1 MAELGTRG
9 DAPFDITLRPNQR
22 GTNVERDRSNSSMLS
37 DMHPTHGFPDD
48 GDGEEEEELDIRASQ
63 VRMEALYVDLPAKK
77 LQVIMHSALR
87 AYNTHVFIPTRTTWR
102 KEEGSRRELERDV
115 ERTALSRIAEDIKND
130 ITAKL
135 GGCWHVIYGHDFATF
150 VTYKRLCF
158 CHFQM
163 EGADVVVWRHG
174 G

>member
-1 MAELGTRG
+1 MTDLGTHDSG
-9 DAPFDITLRPNQR
+9 GFDQTLRPGQR
-22 GTNVERDRSNSSMLS
+22 HSNAEGDHSNSSVLS
-37 DMHPTHGFPDD
+37 DVRL
-48 GDGEEEEELDIRASQ
+48 GDGSPNGVAEAEDEELDIRASN
-63 VRMEALYVDLPAKK
+63 VRMEALYVDVSAKQ

-87 AYNTHVFIPTRTTWR
+87 AYNTHVFVPTRTTWR
-102 KEEGSRRELERDV
+102 KEEGARRELERDV
-115 ERTALSRIAEDIKND
+115 ERTALSRIAEDIKKD

-150 VTYKRLCF
+150 VTHKRLCF

-163 EGADVVVWRHG
+163 EGANVVAWRHG

>member
-1 MAELGTRG
+1 MTAVGTDSGTGLDHTLYPGQRQSIAELE
-9 DAPFDITLRPNQR
+9 
-22 GTNVERDRSNSSMLS
+22 VSRSSVISEIS
-37 DMHPTHGFPDD
+37 PTKGFPQ
-48 GDGEEEEELDIRASQ
+48 GGTEGEVEELDVRASQ
-63 VRMEALYVDLPAKK
+63 VHMEALYVDVPAKQ
-77 LQVIMHSALR
+77 LQVIMNSALL

-115 ERTALSRIAEDIKND
+115 ERTAMGRIAEDIKKD
-130 ITAKL
+130 ITAKI

-150 VTYKRLCF
+150 VTHKRLCF
-158 CHFQM
+158 CHFQI

>member
-1 MAELGTRG
+1 MATSSTAEGAVLER
-9 DAPFDITLRPNQR
+9 TLRPGQR
-22 GTNVERDRSNSSMLS
+22 HSNAERDHSNSSVLS
-37 DMHPTHGFPDD
+37 DMHAGNGFPD
-48 GDGEEEEELDIRASQ
+48 GGAEEEDVELDIRASH
-63 VRMEALYVDLPAKK
+63 VHMEALYVDVPAKE
-77 LQVIMHSALR
+77 LQLIMDSALR

-115 ERTALSRIAEDIKND
+115 ERTALSRIAEDIKKD

-135 GGCWHVIYGHDFATF
+135 GGRWHVIYGHDFATY
-150 VTYKRLCF
+150 VTHKRLCF
-158 CHFQM
+158 CHFQI

>member
-9 DAPFDITLRPNQR
+9 NATFDMTSRPGQR
-22 GTNVERDRSNSSMLS
+22 CSNAERDRSNSSMLS
-37 DMHPTHGFPDD
+37 DMHLTNGFPNGAEGEDD
-48 GDGEEEEELDIRASQ
+48 ELDVRASQ
-63 VRMEALYVDLPAKK
+63 VRMEALYVDVPAKK

-115 ERTALSRIAEDIKND
+115 ERTALNRIAEDIKKD

-150 VTYKRLCF
+150 VTHKRLCF
-158 CHFQM
+158 CHFQI

>member
-1 MAELGTRG
+1 MANLGTKDG
-9 DAPFDITLRPNQR
+9 AVFDKTLRPSQR
-22 GTNVERDRSNSSMLS
+22 QSQIERDGSNSSVLS
-37 DMHPTHGFPDD
+37 DMNLPDGFPHAEAEEDD
-48 GDGEEEEELDIRASQ
+48 EMDIRASQ
-63 VRMEALYVDLPAKK
+63 VRMEALYVDLPAKQ
-77 LQVIMHSALR
+77 LQVIMRSALR

-102 KEEGSRRELERDV
+102 KEEGARRELERDV
-115 ERTALSRIAEDIKND
+115 ERTALSRIAEYIKKD

-150 VTYKRLCF
+150 VTHKRLCF
-158 CHFQM
+158 CHFQI